1 MINIDN
7 ISFNFDPFPY
17 GVAKNIFS
25 KIHYSELVKNF
36 PKISDMSRIE
46 EKDNL
51 TLKFNKFALSSRN
64 NPVKFN
70 SVINKNNTYKDF
82 CNYLLSEQFKN
93 YLINIL
99 KKNNVDFG
107 INTNS
112 TIKKKIKKILTYI
125 FPFSILKPTQE
136 IDIVVEFSS
145 IPSNGG
151 FLKPHTD
158 GQHKLASIVIPIV
171 DNDWKKEFNGG
182 TNLLRPLDET
192 KTYNLL
198 NNTYEFEEC
207 FIVKT
212 IDFDPNQFLIFLKT
226 YNSFHSVGP
235 LKSNVSNH
243 YRNSIT
249 LIIEKKFKI

>member
-112 TIKKKIKKILTYI
+112 TIKKK
-125 FPFSILKPTQE
+125 
-136 IDIVVEFSS
+136 
-145 IPSNGG
+145 
-151 FLKPHTD
+151 
-158 GQHKLASIVIPIV
+158 
-171 DNDWKKEFNGG
+171 
-182 TNLLRPLDET
+182 
-192 KTYNLL
+192 
-198 NNTYEFEEC
+198 
-207 FIVKT
+207 
-212 IDFDPNQFLIFLKT
+212 
-226 YNSFHSVGP
+226 
-235 LKSNVSNH
+235 
-243 YRNSIT
+243 
-249 LIIEKKFKI
+249 